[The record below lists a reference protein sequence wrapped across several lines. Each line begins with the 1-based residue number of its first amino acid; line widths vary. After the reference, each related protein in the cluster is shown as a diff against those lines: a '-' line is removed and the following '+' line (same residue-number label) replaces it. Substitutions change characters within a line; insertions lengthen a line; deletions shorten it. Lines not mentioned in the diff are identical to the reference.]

1 MNTITRKI
9 GRLKNKTPEIERFI
23 LFMDTLDLKAADI
36 ASKTKISERTITNF
50 IWNNTPIGAQLL
62 RELHAK
68 YGVSID
74 WLLSGSGTMLLN
86 QTSEPHGVYNV
97 TPCNDLRVQRMCAL
111 IQELMSSASPDEQ
124 AWLETHFKFSMLQY
138 KQIISAPN
146 HE

>member
-1 MNTITRKI
+1 M
-9 GRLKNKTPEIERFI
+9 GRSKNKTPEITR
-23 LFMDTLDLKAADI
+23 LLLVMDALDLKAADI

-50 IWNNTPIGAQLL
+50 IWNDTPIGAQLL

-74 WLLSGSGTMLLN
+74 WLLSGSGSMLLS
-86 QTSEPHGVYNV
+86 QTSEPTGIYNI
-97 TPCNDLRVQRMCAL
+97 TPSSDLRVQRMCTL
-111 IQELMSSASPDEQ
+111 IQELMSSASSDEQ

-138 KQIISAPN
+138 QQMLSTTN

>member
-9 GRLKNKTPEIERFI
+9 GRSKDKTPEITR
-23 LFMDTLDLKAADI
+23 LLLVMDALGLKAADI

-50 IWNNTPIGAQLL
+50 IWNDTPIGAQLL

-74 WLLSGSGTMLLN
+74 WLLSGSGPMLLS
-86 QTSEPHGVYNV
+86 QTNEPTGAYDV
-97 TPCNDLRVQRMCAL
+97 TPSSDLRVQRMCAL
-111 IQELMSSASPDEQ
+111 VQELMNSASPDEQ
-124 AWLETHFKFSMLQY
+124 ALLETHFKFSMRQY
-138 KQIISAPN
+138 QQMLSTTN

>member
-9 GRLKNKTPEIERFI
+9 RSSKDKTPEITR
-23 LFMDTLDLKAADI
+23 LLLVMDTLGLKAADI

-50 IWNNTPIGAQLL
+50 IWNDTPIGAQLL

-74 WLLSGSGTMLLN
+74 WLLSGSGSMLLN
-86 QTSEPHGVYNV
+86 QTGEPAGVYDV
-97 TPCNDLRVQRMCAL
+97 APDSGLRVQRMCAL

-124 AWLETHFKFSMLQY
+124 ALLETHFKFSMRQY
-138 KQIISAPN
+138 QQMLSSMNNK
-146 HE
+146 